1 METVASVPG
10 YEGSLKASDVI
21 KTVAEFFDSIGNTAE
36 NEELG
41 SIVLQRRGVKNDIA
55 HGIGREK
62 AAAFMAVPD
71 VLKHGK
77 VVDYQGNW
85 KGRGYDTAIIAAPI
99 QISGED
105 YFAGVCVKSVSGE
118 NKFYVHEVL
127 SIKEGA
133 TPFNRAALETSVDS
147 GGDTPSINN
156 ILSELIDV
164 KENLK
169 YSFRNVRDA
178 EGKTLTENQE
188 RYFEN
193 SEVRDDYGNLLPV
206 YHATDNDFFTFD
218 REKLGES
225 TLANAMDAGLAATSL
240 VGHWFS
246 DHDTGKQM
254 RAGRSIKSY
263 LNIEN
268 PYYATLDGLAEE
280 IGGYADDYNQMQEDF
295 ENGDYDKV
303 REAAAAFVDYLRNRG
318 YDGLIV
324 DDPEMGGTSYVV
336 LDSEQAKLVS
346 NENPTGNPDIRYSSR
361 NSGESRVDRLVRK
374 NEELKAEG
382 EYLKQVVQI
391 QKKHHLPESA
401 AFLPVTAPIR
411 GRTGPAYR
419 GPHGR
424 RRRAR
429 AGR

>member
-1 METVASVPG
+1 MGASFYKG
-10 YEGSLKASDVI
+10 E
-21 KTVAEFFDSIGNTAE
+21 
-36 NEELG
+36 
-41 SIVLQRRGVKNDIA
+41 VLNDIA

-62 AAAFMAVPD
+62 ATAFMAVPD

-169 YSFRNVRDA
+169 YSSRNGQNFA
-178 EGKTLTENQE
+178 ENQTETENFKRWFGDWQ
-188 RYFEN
+188 N
-193 SEVRDDYGNLLPV
+193 DPAKASKVVNADGTPKVV
-206 YHATDNDFFTFD
+206 YHGT
-218 REKLGES
+218 
-225 TLANAMDAGLAATSL
+225 NA
-240 VGHWFS
+240 
-246 DHDTGKQM
+246 
-254 RAGRSIKSY
+254 
-263 LNIEN
+263 
-268 PYYATLDGLAEE
+268 
-280 IGGYADDYNQMQEDF
+280 
-295 ENGDYDKV
+295 
-303 REAAAAFVDYLRNRG
+303 
-318 YDGLIV
+318 
-324 DDPEMGGTSYVV
+324 
-336 LDSEQAKLVS
+336 
-346 NENPTGNPDIRYSSR
+346 
-361 NSGESRVDRLVRK
+361 
-374 NEELKAEG
+374 ELKAEA

-401 AFLPVTAPIR
+401 VFLPVTAPIR
-411 GRTGPAYR
+411 RRTGPAYR

>member
-1 METVASVPG
+1 MKDNLYKYDVIIMKDTDTGAQTYIVADRGPVHPARNGSRDGQKNNARWGERFSTRQNKRTVAEMETVASVPG

-21 KTVAEFFDSIGNTAE
+21 KTVAEFFDSIGNTVE

-169 YSFRNVRDA
+169 YSSRNGQNFA
-178 EGKTLTENQE
+178 ENQTETENFKKWFGDWQNDPAKASKVVNE
-188 RYFEN
+188 DGTPK
-193 SEVRDDYGNLLPV
+193 VV
-206 YHATDNDFFTFD
+206 YHGT
-218 REKLGES
+218 
-225 TLANAMDAGLAATSL
+225 NA
-240 VGHWFS
+240 
-246 DHDTGKQM
+246 
-254 RAGRSIKSY
+254 
-263 LNIEN
+263 
-268 PYYATLDGLAEE
+268 
-280 IGGYADDYNQMQEDF
+280 
-295 ENGDYDKV
+295 
-303 REAAAAFVDYLRNRG
+303 
-318 YDGLIV
+318 
-324 DDPEMGGTSYVV
+324 
-336 LDSEQAKLVS
+336 
-346 NENPTGNPDIRYSSR
+346 
-361 NSGESRVDRLVRK
+361 
-374 NEELKAEG
+374 ELKGGA

-401 AFLPVTAPIR
+401 AVLPVTAPIHR
-411 GRTGPAYR
+411 RTGPAYR